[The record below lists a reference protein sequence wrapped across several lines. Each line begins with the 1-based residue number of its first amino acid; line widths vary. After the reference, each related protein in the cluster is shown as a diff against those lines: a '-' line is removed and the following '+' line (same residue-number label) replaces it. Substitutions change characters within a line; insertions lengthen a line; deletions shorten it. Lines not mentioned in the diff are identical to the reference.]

1 MSAFVTSNLLVVPA
15 SVLSVSKL
23 MPPRGESKST
33 TEGPWYQI
41 TVDGG
46 VEWTFTV
53 QVSDI
58 VLPFFTYTS
67 VGPEIAA

>member
-1 MSAFVTSNLLVVPA
+1 MRAFVTSNLLVVPF

-23 MPPRGESKST
+23 IPPRGESKST
-33 TEGPWYQI
+33 TEWPWYQ
-41 TVDGG
+41 TTDDGG

-53 QVSDI
+53 QVRDI

-67 VGPEIAA
+67 LGPDMRA